1 MYYSSSLGMGIKR
14 TVLLWPVAFK
24 AHISRKLPADVRF
37 VSIQELGDMI
47 SIVFEIR
54 NVADLISFNLIEL
67 LIVRGQLRLASQEA

>member
-1 MYYSSSLGMGIKR
+1 MGIKR
-14 TVLLWPVAFK
+14 TGLLWPVAFR
-24 AHISRKLPADVRF
+24 APISRKLPADVRF

-67 LIVRGQLRLASQEA
+67 LIVRGQLRLAGQEA